1 MFNFCR
7 PNVFGA
13 AFEWSV
19 ICCVSGH
26 KCISRVGLLPGV
38 AHKTDHGQ
46 VRVKLSESNR
56 KPMSDLVFTT
66 HDATGS

>member
-1 MFNFCR
+1 M
-7 PNVFGA
+7 FGA

-19 ICCVSGH
+19 TCCVSGH
-26 KCISRVGLLPGV
+26 NHISRVGLLPGV
-38 AHKTDHGQ
+38 SHKTDQGQ

-66 HDATGS
+66 DDATGS

>member
-1 MFNFCR
+1 M
-7 PNVFGA
+7 FGA

-26 KCISRVGLLPGV
+26 NRISRVGLLPGFS
-38 AHKTDHGQ
+38 HKTDQGQ

-56 KPMSDLVFTT
+56 KPMSDLVLTT
-66 HDATGS
+66 DDATGS